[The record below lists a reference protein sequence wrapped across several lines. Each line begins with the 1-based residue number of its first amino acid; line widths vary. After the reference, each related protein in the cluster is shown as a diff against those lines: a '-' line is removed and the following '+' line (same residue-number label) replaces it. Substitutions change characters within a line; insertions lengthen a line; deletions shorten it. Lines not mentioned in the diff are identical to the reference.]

1 MSMVANPSEAGAPST
16 VSVVVAC
23 DRRARSIPGCLDSVL
38 SQEDVAVEVLLVDE
52 GSNDWTS
59 AVVAAAA
66 RTDARVRIVAC
77 ASGGIDRGTGD
88 SGTTRATPTIADALA
103 SASGEY
109 TVVLNVDDRLAPGA
123 LARAAGILGL
133 HPSVGMV
140 YGGSLPFYSDDAMPR
155 ARNQTVVPELWR
167 GRDWIVERCRTASL
181 GIASPRAVVRTSLER
196 QLGDNRAALGPDEA
210 LARCLRLAT
219 RADIAFLRG
228 VDQTYVVAAL
238 NAVARPVL
246 GSPIEDLRLRK
257 AAFDAWFAV
266 DGRDLPGARDLHA
279 MAHRALAREALSVA
293 GSDDASGR
301 NGAWISELEV
311 FASLAF
317 EEARAVPRCRQGRWV
332 RKARAKLGLG
342 PRGAPQGVGQEPGG
356 ASQGAGQK
364 QGGCCR
370 D

>member
-1 MSMVANPSEAGAPST
+1 MSMAAKPPEAGAPST
-16 VSVVVAC
+16 VSVVIAC
-23 DRRARSIPGCLDSVL
+23 DSRARSIPGCLDSVL
-38 SQEDVAVEVLLVDE
+38 SQDGVAVEVLLVDK

-66 RTDARVRIVAC
+66 RTDVRVRIVAC
-77 ASGGIDRGTGD
+77 ANGGSDGG
-88 SGTTRATPTIADALA
+88 SAGGTPTIADALA

-109 TVVLNVDDRLAPGA
+109 TVLLNVDDRLAPGA

-133 HPSVGMV
+133 HPGVGMV

-155 ARNQTVVPELWR
+155 ARTQTVVPELWR
-167 GRDWIVERCRTASL
+167 GRDWIVERCRTASM
-181 GIASPRAVVRTSLER
+181 GIASARAVVRTSLER
-196 QLGDNRAALGPDEA
+196 QLGENRTALAPDEA

-238 NAVARPVL
+238 NAVARPGL
-246 GSPIEDLRLRK
+246 GSPIEDLRSRK

-266 DGRDLPGARDLHA
+266 DGRDLPGAHGLHA

-293 GSDDASGR
+293 GGGNGPGR
-301 NGAWISELEV
+301 NGGRTAELEV
-311 FASLAF
+311 FASLAYA
-317 EEARAVPRCRQGRWV
+317 EARAFPPCRQGRWM

-342 PRGAPQGVGQEPGG
+342 HEAPLKAPDKNRGLL
-356 ASQGAGQK
+356 S
-364 QGGCCR
+364 
-370 D
+370 

>member
-1 MSMVANPSEAGAPST
+1 MSMAANSPEAGAPST
-16 VSVVVAC
+16 VSVVIAC
-23 DRRARSIPGCLDSVL
+23 DSRARSIPGCLDSVL
-38 SQEDVAVEVLLVDE
+38 SQEGVAVEVLLVDE

-77 ASGGIDRGTGD
+77 AKRGSDGGTARG
-88 SGTTRATPTIADALA
+88 TPTIADALA

-155 ARNQTVVPELWR
+155 ARTQMGVPELWR
-167 GRDWIVERCRTASL
+167 GRDWIVERCRTASM
-181 GIASPRAVVRTSLER
+181 GIASARAVVRTSLER
-196 QLGDNRAALGPDEA
+196 QLGDNRAALAPDEA

-238 NAVARPVL
+238 NAVARPGP

-266 DGRDLPGARDLHA
+266 DGRDLPGAQGLHA

-293 GSDDASGR
+293 GSGDGSGR
-301 NGAWISELEV
+301 NGGWIAELEV
-311 FASLAF
+311 FASLAYA
-317 EEARAVPRCRQGRWV
+317 EARAFPPCRQGRWM
-332 RKARAKLGLG
+332 RRARARLGLG
-342 PRGAPQGVGQEPGG
+342 HGVPEGAERKG
-356 ASQGAGQK
+356 S
-364 QGGCCR
+364 CCR
-370 D
+370 E

>member
-1 MSMVANPSEAGAPST
+1 MSIAANSPEVGAPST
-16 VSVVVAC
+16 VSVVIAC

-38 SQEDVAVEVLLVDE
+38 SQEGVAVEVLLIDD

-66 RTDARVRIVAC
+66 RTDARVRIVA
-77 ASGGIDRGTGD
+77 SGNGGDGGTAG
-88 SGTTRATPTIADALA
+88 GTPTIADALA

-133 HPSVGMV
+133 HPGVGMV

-155 ARNQTVVPELWR
+155 ARTQTGVPELWR
-167 GRDWIVERCRTASL
+167 GRDWIAERCRTASL
-181 GIASPRAVVRTSLER
+181 GIASARAVVRTSLER
-196 QLGDNRAALGPDEA
+196 QLGDNRAVLAPDEA

-238 NAVARPVL
+238 NAVARPGP

-266 DGRDLPGARDLHA
+266 DGRELPGAQGLHA

-293 GSDDASGR
+293 GSGNGSGR
-301 NGAWISELEV
+301 NGGWIAELEV
-311 FASLAF
+311 FASLASA
-317 EEARAVPRCRQGRWV
+317 EARAFPPCRRGRWK
-332 RKARAKLGLG
+332 RRARARLGLR
-342 PRGAPQGVGQEPGG
+342 PDAPLKAPDKNKTG
-356 ASQGAGQK
+356 ASQEKGR
-364 QGGCCR
+364 CCR
-370 D
+370 E

>member
-1 MSMVANPSEAGAPST
+1 MSMAANPPETGAPST
-16 VSVVVAC
+16 VSVVIAC
-23 DRRARSIPGCLDSVL
+23 DSRARSIPGCLDSVL
-38 SQEDVAVEVLLVDE
+38 SQDGVAVEVLLVDE

-66 RTDARVRIVAC
+66 RTDVRVRVVAC
-77 ASGGIDRGTGD
+77 TNGGSGGGIAGR
-88 SGTTRATPTIADALA
+88 TPTIADALA

-109 TVVLNVDDRLAPGA
+109 TVLLNVDDRLAPGA

-133 HPSVGMV
+133 HPRVGMV

-155 ARNQTVVPELWR
+155 AGTQTVVPEVWR
-167 GRDWIVERCRTASL
+167 GRDWIVERCRTASM
-181 GIASPRAVVRTSLER
+181 GIASARAVVRTSLER
-196 QLGDNRAALGPDEA
+196 QLGENRTALAPDEA

-238 NAVARPVL
+238 NAVARPTL
-246 GSPIEDLRLRK
+246 GSPIDDLRLRK

-266 DGRDLPGARDLHA
+266 DGRDLPGAHGLHA

-293 GSDDASGR
+293 GSGTGSGR
-301 NGAWISELEV
+301 SGGWIAELEV
-311 FASLAF
+311 FASLAYA
-317 EEARAVPRCRQGRWV
+317 EARAFPPCRQGRWM
-332 RKARAKLGLG
+332 RRARARLRLGH
-342 PRGAPQGVGQEPGG
+342 
-356 ASQGAGQK
+356 
-364 QGGCCR
+364 GGCCR

>member
-1 MSMVANPSEAGAPST
+1 MATDAPEAGPPST
-16 VSVVVAC
+16 VSVVIAC

-38 SQEDVAVEVLLVDE
+38 SQDGVAVEVLLVDE

-77 ASGGIDRGTGD
+77 VHGGSAGG
-88 SGTTRATPTIADALA
+88 TPTIADALA

-109 TVVLNVDDRLAPGA
+109 TVLLNVDDRLAPGA

-133 HPSVGMV
+133 HASVGMV

-155 ARNQTVVPELWR
+155 ARTQTVVPELWR
-167 GRDWIVERCRTASL
+167 GSDWIAERCRTASM
-181 GIASPRAVVRTSLER
+181 GIASARAVVRTNLER
-196 QLGDNRAALGPDEA
+196 QLGENRTALAPDEA
-210 LARCLRLAT
+210 LARSLRLAT

-238 NAVARPVL
+238 NAVARPGL

-266 DGRDLPGARDLHA
+266 DGRDLPGAQGLHA

-293 GSDDASGR
+293 GSGGDAGR
-301 NGAWISELEV
+301 GGGWIAELEV
-311 FASLAF
+311 FASLAYA
-317 EEARAVPRCRQGRWV
+317 EARASPSCRQGRWM
-332 RKARAKLGLG
+332 RKARAKLGL
-342 PRGAPQGVGQEPGG
+342 QH
-356 ASQGAGQK
+356 
-364 QGGCCR
+364 GGCCR
-370 D
+370 E

>member
-1 MSMVANPSEAGAPST
+1 MAADAPEAGPPST
-16 VSVVVAC
+16 VSVVIAC

-38 SQEDVAVEVLLVDE
+38 SQDGVAVEVLLVDE

-77 ASGGIDRGTGD
+77 VHGGSAGG
-88 SGTTRATPTIADALA
+88 TPTIADALA
-103 SASGEY
+103 SASCEY
-109 TVVLNVDDRLAPGA
+109 TLLNVDDRLAPGA

-133 HPSVGMV
+133 HAGVGMV

-155 ARNQTVVPELWR
+155 ARTETVVPELWR
-167 GRDWIVERCRTASL
+167 GSDWIAERCRTASM
-181 GIASPRAVVRTSLER
+181 GIASARAVVRTNLER
-196 QLGDNRAALGPDEA
+196 QLGENRTALAPDEA

-238 NAVARPVL
+238 NAVARPGL

-266 DGRDLPGARDLHA
+266 DGRDLPGAQGLHA

-293 GSDDASGR
+293 GSGSDAGR
-301 NGAWISELEV
+301 GGGWIAELEV
-311 FASLAF
+311 FASLAYA
-317 EEARAVPRCRQGRWV
+317 EARASPSCRQGRWM
-332 RKARAKLGLG
+332 RKARAKLGL
-342 PRGAPQGVGQEPGG
+342 QH
-356 ASQGAGQK
+356 
-364 QGGCCR
+364 GGCCR
-370 D
+370 E

>member
-1 MSMVANPSEAGAPST
+1 MSMVANPPEAGAPST
-16 VSVVVAC
+16 VSVVIAC

-38 SQEDVAVEVLLVDE
+38 SQEDVVVEVLLVDE

-77 ASGGIDRGTGD
+77 ASGGSDRGTTG
-88 SGTTRATPTIADALA
+88 GAPTIADALA

-109 TVVLNVDDRLAPGA
+109 TVLLNVDDRLAPGA
-123 LARAAGILGL
+123 LARAVGILGL

-155 ARNQTVVPELWR
+155 SRTQTVVPELWR

-196 QLGDNRAALGPDEA
+196 QLGDNRAALAPDEA

-238 NAVARPVL
+238 NSVARPGP

-257 AAFDAWFAV
+257 AAFDAWFDV
-266 DGRDLPGARDLHA
+266 DGRDLPGAQDLHA

-293 GSDDASGR
+293 GSDDGLGR
-301 NGAWISELEV
+301 NGGWIAELEV

-317 EEARAVPRCRQGRWV
+317 AEACAFPPCRQGRWM
-332 RKARAKLGLG
+332 RRARAKLGAG
-342 PRGAPQGVGQEPGG
+342 PRCASEGVDHKPGA
-356 ASQGAGQK
+356 
-364 QGGCCR
+364 CCR